1 MHESIRA
8 HFRELEEAL
17 RSTAVPAD
25 RLEVIAGSIR
35 RLPALY
41 ARFRET
47 NESRH
52 GEEIARLVQ
61 GVLKDLQACPQARG
75 LDAAFRE
82 KLRLL
87 HEELGVPPL
96 ALKAAPPTPAP
107 RKGRGKAK

>member
-8 HFRELEEAL
+8 HFQELEEAL
-17 RSTAVPAD
+17 RVTAVPAD
-25 RLEVIAGSIR
+25 RREVIAGSVR

-61 GVLKDLQACPQARG
+61 GILKDLEACPQARE

-96 ALKAAPPTPAP
+96 ALKPAARPPASG
-107 RKGRGKAK
+107 KGRKKK

>member
-8 HFRELEEAL
+8 HFEELEEAL
-17 RSTAVPAD
+17 RATAVPAE
-25 RLEVIAGSIR
+25 RREVIAGSVR

-41 ARFRET
+41 AKFRET
-47 NESRH
+47 NDSRH

-61 GVLKDLQACPQARG
+61 GVLKDLEACPQARD

-87 HEELGVPPL
+87 HEELGVPAL
-96 ALKAAPPTPAP
+96 ALKPAP
-107 RKGRGKAK
+107 RPPASGKRRKKK